1 MNLVRGMET
10 RNNHFSMFPNEAM
23 EVNHCICHADYGFP
37 FLSNDLLVNCEAGT
51 LDKWLSEQVTE
62 AT

>member
-1 MNLVRGMET
+1 
-10 RNNHFSMFPNEAM
+10 MFPNEAM
-23 EVNHCICHADYGFP
+23 EVNRCICHADYGFP